1 MEDQLRELA
10 EVPAVRA
17 GAFIVGSII
26 AAYVIEWI
34 IRMTLGALTRR
45 TKSKL
50 DDMLVDALKRPIFI
64 SVVLIGLAL
73 ATDELPITTLAILR
87 VDSVLQTFAVLVW
100 SGAAFR
106 IGEAVLEA
114 LVRRGKS
121 TSIVQARTFP
131 VFDMLLKVVVV
142 GTAVYFGF
150 LAWRID
156 LTAWLASAGIIGIAI
171 GFAAKDTLANL
182 FSGLFIVADA
192 PYKVGDTIVL
202 DGGLR
207 GRVTKIGIRSTRV
220 LTPDDIEV
228 TVPNAVIAGSKIVN
242 ESGGPEPKQRLRIPV
257 DCAYGVALDQVR
269 ETLLTCP
276 AGVDHVST
284 APPPQVLFVEMG
296 ASGLRFELCVWID
309 DPGKRASVIDA
320 LNSKIYNALNAA
332 KIEIPYAKR
341 DIYIK
346 EMPK

>member
-1 MEDQLRELA
+1 MEEQLRDLA
-10 EVPAVRA
+10 EIPAIRA
-17 GAFIVGSII
+17 GAFVVGSII

-34 IRMTLGALTRR
+34 IRKTLVALTRR
-45 TKSKL
+45 TTSTL
-50 DDMLVDALKRPIFI
+50 DDMLVDAVKRPIFI

-73 ATDELPITTLAILR
+73 AVGELPMTTKNQLR

-106 IGEAVLEA
+106 IGEAILAA
-114 LVRRGKS
+114 LVRRGKA

-182 FSGLFIVADA
+182 FSGIFIVADA

-228 TVPNAVIAGSKIVN
+228 TVPNAVIANSKIVN
-242 ESGGPEPKQRLRIPV
+242 ESGGPDVKQRVRV
-257 DCAYGVALDQVR
+257 GVEAAYGVSIQHVH

-276 AGVDHVST
+276 VGLGDVAT
-284 APPPQVLFVEMG
+284 EPAPQVLLVDLG
-296 ASGLRFELCVWID
+296 PYGLHFELCVWIP
-309 DPGKRASVIDA
+309 DPGRRAAVIDQ
-320 LNSKIYNALNAA
+320 LNRRIYDAMMTAG
-332 KIEIPYAKR
+332 IEIPYPKQ
-341 DIYIK
+341 DIYVK
-346 EMPK
+346 GLPK